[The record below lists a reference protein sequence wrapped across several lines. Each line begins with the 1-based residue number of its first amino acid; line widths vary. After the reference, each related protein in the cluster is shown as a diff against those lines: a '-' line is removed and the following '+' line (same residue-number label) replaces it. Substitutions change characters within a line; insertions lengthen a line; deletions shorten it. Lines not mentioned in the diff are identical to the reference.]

1 MQSVLSFNNVSK
13 RYQSGDFW
21 RPIKAQALQSV
32 SFEVEAGE
40 VFGLIGLNGAG
51 KTTLMKAAVGL
62 LRPDG
67 GEVSLFG
74 GSPHEVA
81 TKRRFGYMP
90 ELPYFPKY
98 LSAWEVLLFYGRL
111 HGLKGAGL
119 KSRCEETLRLV
130 GIWYAAKDPISRYSK
145 GMQQRVGLAQTLI
158 HRPELV
164 FLDEPMSGLDPLGM
178 KEMRD
183 VIMGLRA
190 EGKTVFFNSHVLL
203 EVERICDHV
212 GIMHQGRMVKSEKT
226 ATLVASFAADDTL
239 ESAFLRVI
247 SEAGRA

>member
-1 MQSVLSFNNVSK
+1 MESVLSFNKVSK

-21 RPIKAQALQSV
+21 RPLKAQALKQV
-32 SFEVEAGE
+32 SFEVAKGG

-62 LRPDG
+62 LSPDE
-67 GEVSLFG
+67 GEVLLFG
-74 GSPHEVA
+74 RSPREVEVR
-81 TKRRFGYMP
+81 RRFGYLP

-111 HGLKGAGL
+111 HGMRGSALTA
-119 KSRCEETLRLV
+119 RCEEVLKLV
-130 GIWYAAKDPISRYSK
+130 GLWHAAKDPISRYSK
-145 GMQQRVGLAQTLI
+145 GMQQRVGLAQTLL
-158 HRPELV
+158 HEPELV

-183 VIMGLRA
+183 IILGLKA
-190 EGKTVFFNSHVLL
+190 NGKTVFFNSHTLA

-212 GIMHQGRMVKSEKT
+212 GMMHGGRM
-226 ATLVASFAADDTL
+226 
-239 ESAFLRVI
+239 LRVAKVEGEPGSVEKSFLALI
-247 SEAGRA
+247 TEAAHA